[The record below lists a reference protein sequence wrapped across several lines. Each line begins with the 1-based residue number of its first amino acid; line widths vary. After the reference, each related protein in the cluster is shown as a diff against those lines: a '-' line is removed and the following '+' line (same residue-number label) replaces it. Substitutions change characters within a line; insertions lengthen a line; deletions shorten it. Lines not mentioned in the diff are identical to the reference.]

1 MQRGLPLVR
10 FVGKVA
16 TQSATAVLATLVG
29 GYFLA
34 ALNLRG
40 PDPARTTPEPAAGAS
55 EGRALTREYVK
66 SLREG
71 HEAAVEVR
79 PVAAPVSIPTNET
92 VVTKAVSSVAPPAIR
107 KESRLRTDAPATQ
120 ATAVVA
126 APPLG
131 APVVLTPAPV
141 AEAAVDDKPQQA
153 PEPRQEA
160 SVFSVFSTIV
170 GKAANAAGDGINFV
184 IDLPGRA
191 IGRGKDF
198 HHSAV
203 TPRDRQPAVAEPP
216 PEPSRFAGS

>member
-1 MQRGLPLVR
+1 MQRGLPVVR

-40 PDPARTTPEPAAGAS
+40 SDPAHTAAEPAAGAS
-55 EGRALTREYVK
+55 EGRTLTREYVK

-71 HEAAVEVR
+71 RETAVEVR
-79 PVAAPVSIPTNET
+79 PVAAPVSIPTDET
-92 VVTKAVSSVAPPAIR
+92 VVTKAVGVVTPPVAR
-107 KESRLRTDAPATQ
+107 KESRLRSEASATPPPP
-120 ATAVVA
+120 VVA

-141 AEAAVDDKPQQA
+141 AEAAVDDQPHQV
-153 PEPRQEA
+153 PEPHGQA
-160 SVFSVFSTIV
+160 SVFSMFSTMV

-191 IGRGKDF
+191 IGRGRDP

-203 TPRDRQPAVAEPP
+203 TPHDRQPVATESPAGP
-216 PEPSRFAGS
+216 LRFAGS